1 MLLVTRARHLLF
13 PPDAIF
19 CFKSQ
24 QSSAIS
30 CVRELSALLVSLI
43 LWRFQARNASCDAA
57 SRSLTPRLIALT
69 GEIVMTTRFFIP
81 ALVAI
86 PRLPGKLLLLSL
98 FLILPLFSQG
108 VLAQDAKNN
117 WGEAMKINPG
127 SKLTIKTKTGRKF
140 SGKLSTITADSITLS
155 TAKAPGGVAALK
167 REEIAEIR
175 KKSGARTA
183 GYAALLGGVGLAGG
197 YGIGYGIGE
206 AKEANFAVEY
216 PTMAL
221 GAAVG
226 AVIGAIIGSRGE
238 VVYKAR

>member
-1 MLLVTRARHLLF
+1 
-13 PPDAIF
+13 
-19 CFKSQ
+19 
-24 QSSAIS
+24 
-30 CVRELSALLVSLI
+30 
-43 LWRFQARNASCDAA
+43 
-57 SRSLTPRLIALT
+57 
-69 GEIVMTTRFFIP
+69 MTTSFFIP

-108 VLAQDAKNN
+108 VLAQEAKNN
-117 WGEAMKINPG
+117 WGEAMKIKPG

-140 SGKLSTITADSITLS
+140 SGKLSAVTTDSITLS
-155 TAKAPGGVAALK
+155 TAKAPGMDVALK
-167 REEIAEIR
+167 REEIVEIR

-216 PTMAL
+216 PTMAF
-221 GAAVG
+221 GAAIG
-226 AVIGAIIGSRGE
+226 AVVGAIIGSRGE
-238 VVYKAR
+238 VVYKAS